1 MKNGKTI
8 WSLDLVSELIKP
20 AEEAGINMIMN
31 LVNQTIVEAA
41 ISPEWELSFIVN
53 CLREKK
59 MLKKKETIREW
70 N

>member
-1 MKNGKTI
+1 M
-8 WSLDLVSELIKP
+8 SELIKP
-20 AEEAGINMIMN
+20 AEESGINMIMN

-59 MLKKKETIREW
+59 MLKKKETIRE
-70 N
+70 